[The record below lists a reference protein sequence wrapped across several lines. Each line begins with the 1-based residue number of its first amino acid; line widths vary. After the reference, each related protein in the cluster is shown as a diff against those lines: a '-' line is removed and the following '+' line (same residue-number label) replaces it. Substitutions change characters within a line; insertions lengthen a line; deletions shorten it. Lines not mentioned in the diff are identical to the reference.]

1 MALVTRT
8 EQIQF
13 KSETISALAHA
24 SKNLYNA
31 ANYLMRQRFFE
42 NDKLYKETKQKGEG
56 IWYKQLYPMLKN
68 TEEYKALPAQT
79 AQQVLKLLEKSWK
92 SFFQAVKVFSK
103 TPDTFFGR
111 PKPPKDK
118 NKDGEHIL
126 VFTNQQCK
134 IVNGILKFPKA
145 ANLELKTRLIDV
157 DLREVRI
164 IPNANKYTCEIIYN
178 KTVTNNEINFGRVLG
193 IDLGVRNIVTIANNF
208 GAKPIVVKGNT
219 ANAMNQFYNKK
230 KAIIQR
236 VYDLIGIRHGN
247 KLKKL
252 DFKRNNK
259 VKDYFHKLSRVIVN
273 YAKENNVQSIVIGK
287 NENWKQEVNMGKK
300 QNQRFVMLPLAKL
313 IEMIKYKAQELN
325 IEVILQE
332 ESHTS
337 KCSFLDNETIE
348 HHEKYVGKR
357 IKRGIFK
364 SEKGILINADVN
376 GALNIIRKA
385 TPKAFA
391 DGVEGIWLHP
401 KRLLITSFEYI

>member
-31 ANYLMRQRFFE
+31 GNYLMRQRFFE
-42 NDKLYKETKQKGEG
+42 NDKLYKETGQKGEG
-56 IWYKQLYPMLKN
+56 IWYKQLYPMVKD
-68 TEEYKALPAQT
+68 TEDYKALPAQT
-79 AQQVLKLLEKSWK
+79 SQQVLKLLEKSWK
-92 SFFQAVKVFSK
+92 AFFMASKAFAK
-103 TPDTFFGR
+103 TPEKFLGK
-111 PKPPKDK
+111 PKPPKYK

-126 VFTNQQCK
+126 IFTNQQCK
-134 IVNGILKFPKA
+134 IKDGILKFPKVVD
-145 ANLELKTRLIDV
+145 LELKTRLVDV

-164 IPNANKYTCEIIYN
+164 IPNANKYTCEIVYN
-178 KTVTNNEINFGRVLG
+178 KTVVDNEINSGRVLG

-219 ANAMNQFYNKK
+219 ANAMNQYYNKV
-230 KAIIQR
+230 KANLQSK
-236 VYDLIGIRHGN
+236 YDLQGIRTGS
-247 KLKKL
+247 KKTKL
-252 DFKRNNK
+252 DWKRNNK
-259 VKDYFHKLSRVIVN
+259 VKDYFHKLSKRIVD
-273 YAKENNVQSIVIGK
+273 YAAANNVKTIIIGK

-313 IEMIKYKAQELN
+313 IEMIQYKAQELN

-337 KCSFLDNETIE
+337 KCSFLDLEPIE
-348 HHEKYVGKR
+348 HREKYVGKR
-357 IKRGIFK
+357 IKRGIFRT
-364 SEKGILINADVN
+364 EKGILINADVN

-391 DGVEGIWLHP
+391 DGVEGVGLHP
-401 KRLLITSFEYI
+401 KRCLITSFEYI